1 MSRRNPRRVLY
12 RLQHRLS
19 IDRSLQEG
27 RVRWKAASANIKEV
41 AFGLTHFLWYNQQL
55 LLPEASTMKNSSCGY
70 LPSRRD
76 FLRAGALTPLG
87 VSLSEILAQEAAAAT
102 AQNKNC
108 ILLWMLGGPSHID
121 MYDLKPYAPPEIR
134 GDFNPIQTQLAG
146 VELGELMPNLAK
158 CNDKF
163 SLIRS
168 MHSYTSS
175 HGMGDHHLLS
185 GRRYSKDFM
194 PPSFGAVLTWQQA
207 RENGGVPPF
216 VQVGDMKSTNFGRQ
230 GQAGALGHNYDPFMV
245 DRDPN
250 SSSFQVE
257 AFSTPDSIG
266 MRRLT
271 DRGSLL
277 RSVDQFHSSGDRQL
291 RFAKTH
297 DAFTEQAFDLLTS
310 QRAKKAFDIEQEP
323 KRIRDAYGRNRVGQ
337 GLLLARRLIESGVR
351 FVTVKGYVRYGW
363 DHHPE
368 VFPRLRTEVPPYDQ
382 GYAALLRDLDDRGL
396 LENTLVI
403 TAGEFG
409 RTPRLNTDARG
420 PGRDHWSRAFSL
432 TIGGGGVKTGM
443 VIGATDKHA
452 AEIVDRPVSVE
463 DYAATV
469 YHALGMAPRKVYHM
483 LDGRPTESLPT
494 GKVIPELIG

>member
-1 MSRRNPRRVLY
+1 MPDSAA
-12 RLQHRLS
+12 
-19 IDRSLQEG
+19 IDR
-27 RVRWKAASANIKEV
+27 
-41 AFGLTHFLWYNQQL
+41 T
-55 LLPEASTMKNSSCGY
+55 
-70 LPSRRD
+70 SRRD
-76 FLRAGALTPLG
+76 LLRVGALTPLG
-87 VSLSEILAQEAAAAT
+87 VTLSGLLARESAAAT
-102 AQNKNC
+102 AKSTNC

-121 MYDLKPYAPPEIR
+121 MYDLKPDAPAEIR
-134 GDFNPIQTQLAG
+134 GELNPIQTRIAG
-146 VELGELMPNLAK
+146 VELSELMPNLAG

-168 MHSYTSS
+168 MQSYTSS

-185 GRRYSKDFM
+185 GRRYSKEFT
-194 PPSFGAVLTWQQA
+194 PPSFGSVMTWQRAGQKT
-207 RENGGVPPF
+207 GGVPPF

-230 GQAGALGHNYDPFMV
+230 GQAGALGHKYDPFLV
-245 DRDPN
+245 ERDPN

-266 MRRLT
+266 IQRLA
-271 DRGSLL
+271 DRQSLL
-277 RSVDQFHSSGDRQL
+277 RSVDRFQSRGEQQLPFAETHS
-291 RFAKTH
+291 
-297 DAFTEQAFDLLTS
+297 AFTEQAFDLLTS
-310 QRAKKAFDIEQEP
+310 QKAKQAFDIEQEP
-323 KRIRDAYGRNRVGQ
+323 PRVRDAYGRNRVGQ

-382 GYAALLRDLDDRGL
+382 GYAALLKDLDDRGM

-409 RTPRLNTDARG
+409 RTPRLNSDARG

-432 TIGGGGVKTGM
+432 TIGGGGVRTGV

-452 AEIVDRPVSVE
+452 AEISDRPVSVE

-469 YHALGMAPRKVYHM
+469 YHALGMNPGKVYPT
-483 LDGRPTESLPT
+483 LDGRPTVSLPA
-494 GKVIPELIG
+494 GDVIPELIR